1 MLCKH
6 VLHTLLSICASCM
19 HSFCICNC
27 VYSLPSFFNYILY
40 VNAVVM
46 LLKKVCIVCA
56 GDRRVQAGERQQVAD
71 VFGSARFT
79 KGQSAESIRAIT
91 VIALVGWL
99 CLI

>member
-1 MLCKH
+1 MHLACIHFVH
-6 VLHTLLSICASCM
+6 VIVQFAK
-19 HSFCICNC
+19 
-27 VYSLPSFFNYILY
+27 FFFGYILD
-40 VNAVVM
+40 VNAVV
-46 LLKKVCIVCA
+46 LLFKKVCILCA